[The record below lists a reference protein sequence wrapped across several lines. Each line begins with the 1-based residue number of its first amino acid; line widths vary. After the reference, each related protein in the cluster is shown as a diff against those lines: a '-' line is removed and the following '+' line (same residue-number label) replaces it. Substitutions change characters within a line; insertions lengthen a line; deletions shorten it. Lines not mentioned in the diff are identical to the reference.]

1 LGAVDSGALS
11 RFPLP
16 HFFAKG
22 KSMFYRGRRLRG
34 APALREMTRET
45 SLRPAQLVMPYF
57 VQEGAD
63 VPEKTPIAAMPGQF
77 RYSLRGLAA
86 AAKEDAAEGVRSCLL
101 FGIPEKKDAAGSGA
115 YSGSGVVPA
124 AVKIL
129 KDKVPGLFV
138 ITDVCLCGYTDHGH
152 CGLVDKDGAVLNDPS
167 LELLAR
173 AALSHAEAG
182 ADMVAPSDMM
192 DGRIGVVRA
201 ALDRNGFASLPV
213 MSYAAKYASAFYGPF
228 REAAG
233 SAPRSGDRKS
243 YQMDPAN
250 RREALREIAAD
261 LKEGADII
269 MVKPAGPFLDV
280 IREARDAVD
289 APLAAYQV
297 SGEYSLIKSA
307 AELGRI
313 DENAAALES
322 LIGIRR
328 AGADVIISYFTRDLL
343 RRGLP

>member
-1 LGAVDSGALS
+1 
-11 RFPLP
+11 
-16 HFFAKG
+16 
-22 KSMFYRGRRLRG
+22 MFYRGRRLRG
-34 APALREMTRET
+34 TDVLREMTRET
-45 SLRPAQLVMPYF
+45 RLHPSQLIMPYF
-57 VQEGAD
+57 VQEGAG

-86 AAKEDAAEGVRSCLL
+86 AAAADAALGIKSCLL

-115 YSGSGVVPA
+115 YAEAGIVQQ
-124 AVKIL
+124 AVGIL
-129 KDKVPGLFV
+129 KDALPELFV
-138 ITDVCLCGYTDHGH
+138 VTDVCLCEYTDHGH
-152 CGLVDKDGAVLNDPS
+152 CGLTDDNGSVLNDPS

-173 AALSHAEAG
+173 TALSHAEAG

-192 DGRIGVVRA
+192 DGRIGVIRT
-201 ALDRNGFASLPV
+201 ALDENGFAALPV
-213 MSYAAKYASAFYGPF
+213 MSYAAKYASAYYGPF

-233 SAPRSGDRKS
+233 SAPRFGDRKS

-261 LKEGADII
+261 LEEGADII

-280 IREARDAVD
+280 IREARDTFD

-297 SGEYSLIKSA
+297 SGEYTLIKSA
-307 AELGRI
+307 GELGRM
-313 DENAAALES
+313 DEDAAALES

-328 AGADVIISYFTRDLL
+328 AGADLIISYFTRDLL
-343 RRGLP
+343 RRGLL